1 MKRLYLMTVFIYVA
15 SLSSIVYA
23 ETNLLD
29 VQVERL
35 QDRVSIVFV
44 GDAAITNYDSVVL
57 TDPPTIV
64 IDLPKTTCTPKE
76 IPVSSG
82 GITRIQIV
90 QQKENQTRII
100 VGLIKSIPYQI
111 NKISNGLELSITNP
125 YADYAITGID
135 VKEGDDRSMVVI
147 STNGVPQYKYF
158 ETLNPS
164 RIILDFLNATSD
176 AVKDITVDGKCIAKV
191 SVQQR
196 FVDPVKVARI
206 TVETKESVPYSV
218 LAQGKTVL
226 LTLKKYEIKE
236 PPASTEKKE
245 IKKDDMESKPSKTA
259 VKKTYKPEKKVQR
272 PVATKK
278 SQAIRP
284 KTSVS
289 ERITEKPKGQT
300 ISMDFKDADLLDVL
314 RLIAQKVE
322 LNIVPSVAIKGI
334 VNLRL
339 DNVPWE
345 TALNLILKAQ
355 GYTYVKEGT
364 VIFVDTKENLNLV
377 GELMTRVFP
386 LNYAMAGEVMGGI
399 QSGALTPVGKI
410 SVDIRTNALII
421 TDTVGN
427 FPKIEQLIKDLDTET
442 KQVMIEAKIVEVYLN
457 KTNQLGFMWN
467 IKDFLQGFDV
477 SSLMT
482 QNMPAGDRGELVYRK
497 LTPGH
502 DINGMISAMISEGKA
517 NVLSSPS
524 IRTLHG
530 REAKIMIGEEIPYQQ
545 TTTQLSS
552 GAQTGVVQTNVVF
565 REVGVKLTVI
575 PFINPN
581 DFVTLSVKPEVSSF
595 KGWAENNTPII
606 STKSSVTQLLIKDG
620 ETVIIGGIIDDH
632 GTEKTNKVPVLGD
645 LPFVG
650 RLFRMDMK
658 ENRKTE
664 LVIFITPHIIKKTK

>member
-1 MKRLYLMTVFIYVA
+1 MKKLYLMTVFIYVA
-15 SLSSIVYA
+15 MLSSIVYA

-29 VQVERL
+29 VQVEKL

-57 TDPPTIV
+57 TDPPAIV

-111 NKISNGLELSITNP
+111 NKIPNGLELSITNP
-125 YADYAITGID
+125 YADYTITGID

-147 STNGVPQYKYF
+147 STNGSPQYKYF
-158 ETLNPS
+158 ETLNPP

-191 SVQQR
+191 GAQQR
-196 FVDPVKVARI
+196 FVDPVNVARI

-218 LAQGKTVL
+218 LTQGKTVL
-226 LTLKKYEIKE
+226 LTLKKYSVAE
-236 PPASTEKKE
+236 PPANAEKKE
-245 IKKDDMESKPSKTA
+245 VKKEDTVRAKSSPAA
-259 VKKTYKPEKKVQR
+259 VKRTYKTENKKQQ

-278 SQAIRP
+278 SQASQS
-284 KTSVS
+284 KASVPEKIS
-289 ERITEKPKGQT
+289 EKPKGQT

-314 RLIAQKVE
+314 RLIAQKVD
-322 LNIVPSVAIKGI
+322 LNIVPGAEIKGI

-345 TALNLILKAQ
+345 TALTLILKAQ
-355 GYTYVKEGT
+355 GYTYIKEGK
-364 VIFVDTKENLNLV
+364 VVFVDTRENLV

-386 LNYAMAGEVMGGI
+386 LNYALAGEVMGGI
-399 QSGALTPVGKI
+399 QGGVLTPTVGKI
-410 SVDIRTNALII
+410 NVDVRTNALII

-427 FPKIEQLIKDLDTET
+427 FPRIEQLIKELDTET

-467 IKDFLQGFDV
+467 IKDFLHGFEM

-482 QNMPAGDRGELVYRK
+482 QNTPMGDRGELVYGK
-497 LTPGH
+497 VTTGH
-502 DINGMISAMISEGKA
+502 DINGAISAMISEGKA

-545 TTTQLSS
+545 TTTQLSPT
-552 GAQTGVVQTNVVF
+552 AQTGVVQTNVVF
-565 REVGVKLTVI
+565 REVGVKLTVV
-575 PFINPN
+575 PFINPDN
-581 DFVTLSVKPEVSSF
+581 FVTLSVKPEVSSF

-606 STKSSVTQLLIKDG
+606 STKSSITQLLIKDG

-632 GTEKTNKVPVLGD
+632 GSEKTNKVPVLGD

-650 RLFRMDMK
+650 RLFRMDMN

-664 LVIFITPHIIKKTK
+664 LVIFITPHIIKKAK

>member
-467 IKDFLQGFDV
+467 IKDFLQGFDM

>member
-1 MKRLYLMTVFIYVA
+1 MKKLYLMTVFIYVA
-15 SLSSIVYA
+15 MLSSIVYA

-29 VQVERL
+29 VQVEKL

-44 GDAAITNYDSVVL
+44 GDTAITNYDSVAL

-64 IDLPKTTCTPKE
+64 IDMPKTTCTPKE

-90 QQKENQTRII
+90 QQKGNQTRII

-111 NKISNGLELSITNP
+111 NKIPNGLELSITNP
-125 YADYAITGID
+125 YADYAITGIE

-147 STNGVPQYKYF
+147 STNGAPQYKYF

-164 RIILDFLNATSD
+164 RIIFDFLNATSG
-176 AVKDITVDGKCIAKV
+176 AVKDIMVDGKSIARV
-191 SVQQR
+191 GVQQR
-196 FVDPVKVARI
+196 FVDPVNVARI

-218 LAQGKTVL
+218 LTQGKTVL
-226 LTLKKYEIKE
+226 LTLKKYSITE
-236 PPASTEKKE
+236 PPASTEKKAV
-245 IKKDDMESKPSKTA
+245 KKEKLKSKPSQTA
-259 VKKTYKPEKKVQR
+259 VKKTYKPEKKGQR
-272 PVATKK
+272 PVTTKK
-278 SQAIRP
+278 SQVIQP
-284 KTSVS
+284 KVAVPKK
-289 ERITEKPKGQT
+289 ITKKPKGQT

-322 LNIVPSVAIKGI
+322 LNIVPGATIKGI

-355 GYTYVKEGT
+355 GYTYVKEGK
-364 VIFVDTKENLNLV
+364 VVFVDTKENLV
-377 GELMTRVFP
+377 GELMTRVIP
-386 LNYAMAGEVMGGI
+386 LNYALAGEVMGGL
-399 QSGALTPVGKI
+399 QSGILTQAGKI
-410 SVDIRTNALII
+410 SIDVRTNALII

-427 FPKIEQLIKDLDTET
+427 FPKIEQLIKELDTET
-442 KQVMIEAKIVEVYLN
+442 KQVMIEAKIIEVYLD

-467 IKDFLQGFDV
+467 IKDFLHGFEM

-482 QNMPAGDRGELVYRK
+482 QNTPMGDRGELVYGK
-497 LTPGH
+497 VTSGH
-502 DINGMISAMISEGKA
+502 NINGAISAMISEGKA

-545 TTTQLSS
+545 TTTQLSPT
-552 GAQTGVVQTNVVF
+552 AQTGVVQTNVVF
-565 REVGVKLTVI
+565 REVGVKLTVV
-575 PFINPN
+575 PFINPDN
-581 DFVTLSVKPEVSSF
+581 FVTLSVKPEVSSF

-606 STKSSVTQLLIKDG
+606 STKSSVAQLLLKDG

-650 RLFRMDMK
+650 RLFRLDAK

>member
-259 VKKTYKPEKKVQR
+259 VKKTYKPEKK
-272 PVATKK
+272 
-278 SQAIRP
+278 
-284 KTSVS
+284 
-289 ERITEKPKGQT
+289 
-300 ISMDFKDADLLDVL
+300 
-314 RLIAQKVE
+314 
-322 LNIVPSVAIKGI
+322 
-334 VNLRL
+334 
-339 DNVPWE
+339 
-345 TALNLILKAQ
+345 
-355 GYTYVKEGT
+355 Y
-364 VIFVDTKENLNLV
+364 
-377 GELMTRVFP
+377 
-386 LNYAMAGEVMGGI
+386 
-399 QSGALTPVGKI
+399 
-410 SVDIRTNALII
+410 NALLPLK
-421 TDTVGN
+421 N
-427 FPKIEQLIKDLDTET
+427 H
-442 KQVMIEAKIVEVYLN
+442 KQYDQKHL
-457 KTNQLGFMWN
+457 
-467 IKDFLQGFDV
+467 FL
-477 SSLMT
+477 
-482 QNMPAGDRGELVYRK
+482 
-497 LTPGH
+497 
-502 DINGMISAMISEGKA
+502 
-517 NVLSSPS
+517 
-524 IRTLHG
+524 
-530 REAKIMIGEEIPYQQ
+530 
-545 TTTQLSS
+545 
-552 GAQTGVVQTNVVF
+552 
-565 REVGVKLTVI
+565 
-575 PFINPN
+575 
-581 DFVTLSVKPEVSSF
+581 
-595 KGWAENNTPII
+595 
-606 STKSSVTQLLIKDG
+606 
-620 ETVIIGGIIDDH
+620 
-632 GTEKTNKVPVLGD
+632 
-645 LPFVG
+645 
-650 RLFRMDMK
+650 K
-658 ENRKTE
+658 E
-664 LVIFITPHIIKKTK
+664 